1 MMKIYL
7 DLVFVLNFGFDFILL
22 LTVSVLLK
30 RRTSLKRIILGAL
43 IGALT
48 IFCLFIELSS
58 LELFLIKFIMSI
70 VMIIISFSYKNI
82 SYTMKNIGHLY
93 MSSIILGG
101 FLYYLNI
108 EFSYK
113 QEGLVF
119 YHNGLSINFIILVLT
134 SPIILYNYV
143 KQRRDRNEKIKYY
156 YKVNIYFNDNNYS
169 LIGYLDTGNVLEDPY
184 FHNPIIVINPNII
197 PQPSITKTI
206 YVPISTASGE
216 QLMKCFFVDKIE
228 IENIGL
234 KKHILVGISPEKI
247 KLDGIDALLH
257 NRIMEE

>member
-1 MMKIYL
+1 
-7 DLVFVLNFGFDFILL
+7 
-22 LTVSVLLK
+22 
-30 RRTSLKRIILGAL
+30 
-43 IGALT
+43 
-48 IFCLFIELSS
+48 
-58 LELFLIKFIMSI
+58 
-70 VMIIISFSYKNI
+70 
-82 SYTMKNIGHLY
+82 

-101 FLYYLNI
+101 FLYCLNI

-134 SPIILYNYV
+134 SPIVLYNYV
-143 KQRRDRNEKIKYY
+143 KQERERTEKIKYY
-156 YKVNIYFNDNNYS
+156 YKVNIYFNNNNYN

-184 FHNPIIVINPNII
+184 FKRPIIVINPDII
-197 PQPSITKTI
+197 PHKSITKPI

-216 QLMKCFFVDKIE
+216 QLMECFFIDKIE

-247 KLDGIDALLH
+247 KLDGTDVLLH
-257 NRIMEE
+257 TKIMEE